1 MSNNELEESISI
13 KNLKMAKLYFCSFS
27 GLTSTELDH
36 YIIPSLV
43 ADKPDAVI
51 IHVGTKTFY
60 TMSAMNTSLG
70 TSSRLVQIVKIMLL
84 TMPLFRPF

>member
-13 KNLKMAKLYFCSFS
+13 KNLEMAKLYFCSFS
-27 GLTSTELDH
+27 GATSKELDH

-43 ADKPDAVI
+43 ADKADAVI

-70 TSSRLVQIVKIMLL
+70 TSSRLVQIVKITLL
-84 TMPLFRPF
+84 TMLLFRPF

>member
-13 KNLKMAKLYFCSFS
+13 KNLEMAKLYFCSFS
-27 GLTSTELDH
+27 GATSKELDH

-70 TSSRLVQIVKIMLL
+70 TSRLVQIVKITLL
-84 TMPLFRPF
+84 TMLLFRPF